1 MKYFLTAICLI
12 TSTVA
17 FTQNTENEP
26 KYRRSSLYSLMIN
39 HTDQKFASEIRN
51 SFLNIPIPDKYN
63 DHDLSVKVV
72 DINTKLK
79 NASSNKENEA
89 ITAFLNDNQIAS
101 RMVAKWFNRDKYT
114 GACDMELVKERGL
127 YNANEFDKQMA
138 ARSARGTSMLQ
149 DAGED
154 LIGNTFV
161 LVNDISYVD
170 KAKKGMIFGG
180 IIKALGSVAQAYT
193 GVNVSSAT
201 NLIGDIAESIRGFS
215 VKINTFLYKLSWNDE
230 IANNFYETQY
240 TDSIDTDKAQNF
252 ESNRGNYQLVYVGK
266 VESSGSTTSWL
277 GVKLDTPANMVRK
290 ACQRAIDE
298 NIVDLQ
304 TQFEEFRTKTPLLS
318 IDPLTADIG
327 MKEGVSK
334 KSHFEVLDRVEQQ
347 DGTYKYVKVAEIEP
361 VEDLIWDNRYMAVE
375 EGAKGAN
382 LGKTT
387 FKKIKGG
394 DIFPGMLIRETK

>member
-17 FTQNTENEP
+17 FAQNTENEP

-89 ITAFLNDNQIAS
+89 ITTFLNDNQIAS

-127 YNANEFDKQMA
+127 YNANEFDKQIA
-138 ARSARGTSMLQ
+138 ARSARGISMLQ

-277 GVKLDTPANMVRK
+277 GVKLETPENMVRK

-327 MKEGVSK
+327 MKEGVST
-334 KSHFEVLDRVEQQ
+334 KSRFEVLDRVEQK
-347 DGTYKYVKVAEIEP
+347 DSTYKYVKVAEIAP
-361 VEDLIWDNRYMAVE
+361 VEDMIWDNRYMAVE

-387 FKKIKGG
+387 FKKVKGG
-394 DIFPGMLIRETK
+394 DIFPGMLIREIK

>member
-17 FTQNTENEP
+17 FAQNTENEP

-79 NASSNKENEA
+79 NASSNKENA
-89 ITAFLNDNQIAS
+89 DITAFLNDNQIAS

-277 GVKLDTPANMVRK
+277 GVKLETPENMVRK

>member
-1 MKYFLTAICLI
+1 MKYILTAICLI

-89 ITAFLNDNQIAS
+89 ITTFLNDNQIAG

-127 YNANEFDKQMA
+127 YNANEFDKQIA
-138 ARSARGTSMLQ
+138 ARSARGISMLQ

-180 IIKALGSVAQAYT
+180 IIKALGTVAQAYT

-240 TDSIDTDKAQNF
+240 TDSADTGKAQNF

-277 GVKLDTPANMVRK
+277 GVRLDTPANMVRK

-318 IDPLTADIG
+318 IEPLTADIG

-334 KSHFEVLDRVEQQ
+334 KSRFEVLDRVEQK
-347 DGTYKYVKVAEIEP
+347 DSTYKYVKVAEIEP
-361 VEDLIWDNRYMAVE
+361 VEDMIWDNRYMAVE

-387 FKKIKGG
+387 FKKVKGG
-394 DIFPGMLIRETK
+394 DIFPGMLIREIK

>member
-89 ITAFLNDNQIAS
+89 ITTFLNDNQIAG

-277 GVKLDTPANMVRK
+277 GVKLETPENMVRK

>member
-1 MKYFLTAICLI
+1 MKYFLTTICLI
-12 TSTVA
+12 TGIVA
-17 FTQNTENEP
+17 FAQNTENEQ

-79 NASSNKENEA
+79 NASSNKENA
-89 ITAFLNDNQIAS
+89 DITTFLNDNQIAG
-101 RMVAKWFNRDKYT
+101 RMVAKWFNRDKFT

-127 YNANEFDKQMA
+127 YNANEFDKQIA
-138 ARSARGTSMLQ
+138 ARSTRGISMLQ

-170 KAKKGMIFGG
+170 KQKKGMIFGG
-180 IIKALGSVAQAYT
+180 IIKALGTVAQAYT
-193 GVNVSSAT
+193 GVNVTSAT

-240 TDSIDTDKAQNF
+240 TDSVDTGKAKNF
-252 ESNRGNYQLVYVGK
+252 EDNRGNYQLLYVGK

-277 GVKLDTPANMVRK
+277 GVNLDTPENMVRK

-304 TQFEEFRTKTPLLS
+304 TQFEEVRTKTPLLS

-334 KSHFEVLDRVEQQ
+334 KSRFEVLDRVEQK
-347 DGTYKYVKVAEIEP
+347 DSTYKYVKIAEIEP
-361 VEDLIWDNRYMAVE
+361 VEDMIWDNRYMAVE

-387 FKKIKGG
+387 FRKVKGG
-394 DIFPGMLIRETK
+394 DIFPGMLIREIK